1 MAVKKTKGSKA
12 KAARGIDEEIV
23 HTTPEPK
30 DPDGEED
37 ELTRLA
43 PAPVPRKGK
52 SKARLSRRG
61 KYVAEKAFRIGET
74 FYRRGDSVSDLS
86 PKQAQEFIDV
96 GAIKAA

>member
-1 MAVKKTKGSKA
+1 MTVKKTKGSKA

-23 HTTPEPK
+23 QTTPEPK

-52 SKARLSRRG
+52 GKQKISKGG
-61 KYVAEKAFRIGET
+61 KYVAEKAFRVGET
-74 FYRRGDSVSDLS
+74 FYRRGDLVDLK
-86 PKQAQEFIDV
+86 PAQAQEFLDV